1 MSELP
6 KCPECDSEYAYENG
20 TGLACPDCAHEW
32 IPEAPPEEAA
42 ENTSEDVIKDSN
54 GNILESGDSVKLT
67 KDLKVGGTSSS
78 ITKGTK
84 IRNIRV
90 LTGDRIVDGH
100 DIDCKVDG
108 VGAIKLKSAFVKKA

>member
-32 IPEAPPEEAA
+32 IPEDIPENASEGS
-42 ENTSEDVIKDSN
+42 NEDVVKDAN
-54 GNILESGDSVKLT
+54 GNILENGDAVKLT

-78 ITKGTK
+78 ISKGTK

-90 LTGDRIVDGH
+90 LTGDRVVDGH

-108 VGAIKLKSAFVKKA
+108 VGAIKLKSNFVKKA